1 MNYPHYGSEWQSP
14 TGDGSGGSAAWTDR
28 AAPSGAAT
36 AGDWVPPP
44 SRNGHI
50 TVFSGGSAFNP
61 GMHSP
66 IGTMSL
72 TLCVAC
78 ITLCVPETRGIG

>member
-61 GMHSP
+61 GMHP
-66 IGTMSL
+66 PL
-72 TLCVAC
+72 
-78 ITLCVPETRGIG
+78 VPCP